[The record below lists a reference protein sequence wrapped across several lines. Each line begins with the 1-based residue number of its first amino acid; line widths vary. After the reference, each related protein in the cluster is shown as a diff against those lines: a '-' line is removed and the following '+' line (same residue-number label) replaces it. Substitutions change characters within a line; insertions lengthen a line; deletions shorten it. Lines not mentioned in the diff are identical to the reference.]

1 MDFRYVGYT
10 QDRKLVKGKVT
21 ASGEEA
27 ALDLLSYSGYNVL
40 RLEKVT
46 PFFNAEKLSSAFSK
60 VNPNDIVMFSRQLA
74 LLVEAG
80 ADIVSALELLRAG
93 LTNRTLRKIVAEVV
107 VDLRS
112 GLRLSQALEKHPKAF
127 SPLYCRTIV
136 TSEETGNLERGLR
149 IMADYVEKQTAAAKK
164 IKNALLYPVIVLVL
178 AVIVIAVLVTF
189 VMPPFIDLYA
199 SLGAELPTITKVLI
213 AIVNFLL
220 DYGLFVLAG
229 IAALVAA
236 GFAYTRTSAGKYQ
249 WDKLKLRL
257 PQIGRITL
265 VSELSRCC
273 RAISLLFRAG
283 VPLPDIM
290 TLAISGSGNKV
301 VASALT
307 EVREEMLKGQ
317 GLAQPMS
324 RNPVF
329 LPMMVQMA
337 GVGEGTGSLDMT
349 MDTVATS
356 YEMEAD
362 DRTNTLISMI
372 TPAMTIVMGGVVGFI
387 ALTVVTT
394 IYSMLGSVGVRYP
407 FCHSEPKA
415 KQSQSFL

>member
-10 QDRKLVKGKVT
+10 QDRKLVKGKVS
-21 ASGEEA
+21 ASAEEA

-40 RLEKVT
+40 TLKKIT
-46 PFFNAEKLSSAFSK
+46 PFFNAEKLGAAFYK
-60 VNPNDIVMFSRQLA
+60 VNPNDMVMFSRQLA

-80 ADIVSALELLRAG
+80 TDIVSALELLRGG
-93 LTNRTLRKIVAEVV
+93 LTNRTLTKIVAEVV

-127 SPLYCRTIV
+127 SPLYCRTVV

-149 IMADYVEKQTAAAKK
+149 IMADHIEKQTTSAKK
-164 IKNALLYPVIVLVL
+164 IRNAMIYPIIVLVL
-178 AVIVIAVLVTF
+178 AVAVIAVLITF
-189 VMPPFIDLYA
+189 VMPAFIGLYA
-199 SLGAELPTITKVLI
+199 SLGVELPTITRVLL

-220 DYGLFVLAG
+220 DYGLFILAG
-229 IAALVAA
+229 MAALVAA
-236 GFAYTRTSAGKYQ
+236 GFAYSRTTPGRYQ
-249 WDKLKLRL
+249 WDKLKLKL
-257 PQIGRITL
+257 PQIGRITI

-273 RAISLLFRAG
+273 RTISLLFRAG
-283 VPLPDIM
+283 VNLPDIM
-290 TLAISGSGNKV
+290 TLTISNSGNKV
-301 VASALT
+301 VARALT

-337 GVGEGTGSLDMT
+337 SVGEGTGSLDIT
-349 MDTVATS
+349 LDTVATS

-362 DRTNTLISMI
+362 DRTNTLIAMI
-372 TPAMTIVMGGVVGFI
+372 TPTMTIIMGGLVAFM
-387 ALTVVTT
+387 ALALVSTM
-394 IYSMLGSVGVRYP
+394 YSMLGAVGT
-407 FCHSEPKA
+407 
-415 KQSQSFL
+415 

>member
-1 MDFRYVGYT
+1 MDFRYVGYS

-40 RLEKVT
+40 SLEKVT
-46 PFFNAEKLSSAFSK
+46 PFFNAEKLSSAFSSID
-60 VNPNDIVMFSRQLA
+60 PNDMVMFSRQLA

-93 LTNRTLRKIVAEVV
+93 LTNRTLKKIVAEVV

-149 IMADYVEKQTAAAKK
+149 IIADYIEKQTTSAKK
-164 IKNALLYPVIVLVL
+164 IRTALIYPIIVLVL
-178 AVIVIAVLVTF
+178 AVIVIAVMVAF
-189 VMPPFIDLYA
+189 VMPAFINLYA
-199 SLGAELPTITKVLI
+199 SLGAELPTITKVLL

-220 DYGLFVLAG
+220 DYGLFILAG
-229 IAALVAA
+229 IAVVIVA
-236 GFAYTRTSAGKYQ
+236 GFAYTRTPAGRYQ

-257 PQIGRITL
+257 PKIGRITL

-273 RAISLLFRAG
+273 RTISLLYRAG
-283 VPLPDIM
+283 VSLPDIM
-290 TLAISGSGNKV
+290 SLAISGSGNRV
-301 VASALT
+301 VARALT

-317 GLAQPMS
+317 GLARPMS
-324 RNPVF
+324 QNAVF

-337 GVGEGTGSLDMT
+337 SVGEGTGSLDMT
-349 MDTVATS
+349 MDTVAQS

-362 DRTNTLISMI
+362 DRTNTLIAMI
-372 TPAMTIVMGGVVGFI
+372 TPTMTIIMGGLIGFI
-387 ALTVVTT
+387 ALALVTT
-394 IYSMLGSVGVRYP
+394 MYSMLGAVG
-407 FCHSEPKA
+407 
-415 KQSQSFL
+415 

>member
-27 ALDLLSYSGYNVL
+27 ALDLLSYGGYNVL
-40 RLEKVT
+40 SLQKVT
-46 PFFNAEKLSSAFSK
+46 PFFNAEKLSSAFAK
-60 VNPNDIVMFSRQLA
+60 INPSDMVMFSRQLA

-80 ADIVSALELLRAG
+80 TDIVSALELLRG
-93 LTNRTLRKIVAEVV
+93 GITNRTLSKIVTEVV

-112 GLRLSQALEKHPKAF
+112 GVRLSQALEKHPKAF

-149 IMADYVEKQTAAAKK
+149 IMAEYIEKQSISAKK
-164 IKNALLYPVIVLVL
+164 IKNAMIYPIIVLVL
-178 AVIVIAVLVTF
+178 AIVVIAVMVTF
-189 VMPPFIDLYA
+189 VMPSFMSLYA
-199 SLGAELPTITKVLI
+199 ALGAELPTITKVLL

-220 DYGLFVLAG
+220 DYGLFLLGG
-229 IAALVAA
+229 IAVLVVA
-236 GFAYTRTSAGKYQ
+236 GLAYTRTRAGRYQ
-249 WDKLKLRL
+249 WDKLKLKL

-273 RAISLLFRAG
+273 RTISLLFRAG

-290 TLAISGSGNKV
+290 TLTISGSGNKV
-301 VASALT
+301 VAKALT
-307 EVREEMLKGQ
+307 EVREEMLSGQ
-317 GLAQPMS
+317 GLARPMS
-324 RNPVF
+324 QNPVF

-337 GVGEGTGSLDMT
+337 SIGEGTGSLDIT
-349 MDTVATS
+349 LDTVAQS

-362 DRTNTLISMI
+362 DRTNALIAMI
-372 TPAMTIVMGGVVGFI
+372 TPTMTIVMGGLIGFI
-387 ALTVVTT
+387 ALALVTT
-394 IYSMLGSVGVRYP
+394 MYSMLGSV
-407 FCHSEPKA
+407 
-415 KQSQSFL
+415 

>member
-1 MDFRYVGYT
+1 MVFRYVGYT

-27 ALDLLSYSGYNVL
+27 ASDLLSYGGYNVL
-40 RLEKVT
+40 SLQKVT
-46 PFFNAEKLSSAFSK
+46 PFFNAEKLSSAFAK
-60 VNPNDIVMFSRQLA
+60 VNPNDMVMFSRQLA

-80 ADIVSALELLRAG
+80 TDIVSALELLRG
-93 LTNRTLRKIVAEVV
+93 GITNRTLSKIVTEVV

-149 IMADYVEKQTAAAKK
+149 IMADYIEKQSISANK
-164 IKNALLYPVIVLVL
+164 IKNAMIYPIIVLVL
-178 AVIVIAVLVTF
+178 AIVVIAIMVTF
-189 VMPPFIDLYA
+189 VMPSFMSLYA
-199 SLGAELPTITKVLI
+199 ALGAELPTITKVLL

-220 DYGLFVLAG
+220 DYGLFLLGG
-229 IAALVAA
+229 IAVLVVA
-236 GFAYTRTSAGKYQ
+236 GLAYSRTPAGRYQ
-249 WDKLKLRL
+249 WDMLKLKL
-257 PQIGRITL
+257 PQIGRITI

-273 RAISLLFRAG
+273 RTISLLFRAG

-290 TLAISGSGNKV
+290 TLTISGSGNKV
-301 VASALT
+301 VAKALT
-307 EVREEMLKGQ
+307 QVREEMLSGQ
-317 GLAQPMS
+317 GLARPMS

-337 GVGEGTGSLDMT
+337 SVGEGTGSLDIT
-349 MDTVATS
+349 LDTVAQS

-362 DRTNTLISMI
+362 DRTNALIAMI
-372 TPAMTIVMGGVVGFI
+372 TPTMTIVMGGLIGFI
-387 ALTVVTT
+387 ALALVTT
-394 IYSMLGSVGVRYP
+394 MYSMLGSVG
-407 FCHSEPKA
+407 
-415 KQSQSFL
+415 

>member
-27 ALDLLSYSGYNVL
+27 ALDLLSYGGYNVL
-40 RLEKVT
+40 SLQKVT
-46 PFFNAEKLSSAFSK
+46 PFFNAEKLSSAFAK
-60 VNPNDIVMFSRQLA
+60 INPNDMVMFSRQLA

-80 ADIVSALELLRAG
+80 TDIVSALELLRGG
-93 LTNRTLRKIVAEVV
+93 LTNRTLSKIVTEVV

-136 TSEETGNLERGLR
+136 TSEETGNLEGGLR
-149 IMADYVEKQTAAAKK
+149 IMADYIEKQSISAKK
-164 IKNALLYPVIVLVL
+164 IKNAMIYPIIVLVL
-178 AVIVIAVLVTF
+178 AIVVIAVMVTF
-189 VMPPFIDLYA
+189 VMPSFMSLYA
-199 SLGAELPTITKVLI
+199 ALGAELPTITKVLL

-220 DYGLFVLAG
+220 DYGLFLLAG
-229 IAALVAA
+229 LAVLVVA
-236 GFAYTRTSAGKYQ
+236 GFAYSRTPAGRYQ

-257 PQIGRITL
+257 PKIGRITI

-273 RAISLLFRAG
+273 RTISLLFRAG

-290 TLAISGSGNKV
+290 TLTISGSGNKV
-301 VASALT
+301 VAKALT
-307 EVREEMLKGQ
+307 EVREEMLRGQ
-317 GLAQPMS
+317 GLARPMS

-337 GVGEGTGSLDMT
+337 SVGEGTGSLDIT
-349 MDTVATS
+349 LDTVAQS

-362 DRTNTLISMI
+362 DRTNALIAMI
-372 TPAMTIVMGGVVGFI
+372 TPTMTIVMGGLIGFI
-387 ALTVVTT
+387 ALALVTT
-394 IYSMLGSVGVRYP
+394 MYSMLGQVG
-407 FCHSEPKA
+407 
-415 KQSQSFL
+415 

>member
-27 ALDLLSYSGYNVL
+27 ALDLLNYGGYNVL
-40 RLEKVT
+40 SLQKLT
-46 PFFNAEKLSSAFSK
+46 PFFNAEKLSSAFAK
-60 VNPNDIVMFSRQLA
+60 INPNDMVMFSRQLA

-80 ADIVSALELLRAG
+80 TDIVSALELLRSG
-93 LTNRTLRKIVAEVV
+93 LTNRTLSKIVTEVV
-107 VDLRS
+107 VDLRG

-149 IMADYVEKQTAAAKK
+149 IMADYIEKQSTSAKK
-164 IKNALLYPVIVLVL
+164 IKNALIYPIIVLVL
-178 AVIVIAVLVTF
+178 AIVVIAVMVTF
-189 VMPPFIDLYA
+189 VMPSFMSLYA
-199 SLGAELPTITKVLI
+199 ALGAELPTITKVLL

-220 DYGLFVLAG
+220 DYGLFLLGG
-229 IAALVAA
+229 IAVLVVA
-236 GFAYTRTSAGKYQ
+236 GLAYTRTRAGRYQ
-249 WDKLKLRL
+249 CDKLKLKL
-257 PQIGRITL
+257 PQIGRITI

-273 RAISLLFRAG
+273 RTISLLFRAG

-290 TLAISGSGNKV
+290 TLTISGSGNKV
-301 VASALT
+301 VAKALT

-317 GLAQPMS
+317 GLARPMS

-337 GVGEGTGSLDMT
+337 SVGEGTGSLDIT
-349 MDTVATS
+349 LDTVAQS

-362 DRTNTLISMI
+362 DRTNALIAMI
-372 TPAMTIVMGGVVGFI
+372 TPAMTIIMGGLIGFI
-387 ALTVVTT
+387 ALALVTT
-394 IYSMLGSVGVRYP
+394 MYSMLGSVG
-407 FCHSEPKA
+407 
-415 KQSQSFL
+415 

>member
-27 ALDLLSYSGYNVL
+27 ALDLLSYGGYNVL
-40 RLEKVT
+40 SLKKVT
-46 PFFNAEKLSSAFSK
+46 PFFNAEKLSSAFAK
-60 VNPNDIVMFSRQLA
+60 INPSDMVMFSRQLA

-80 ADIVSALELLRAG
+80 TDIVSALELLRG
-93 LTNRTLRKIVAEVV
+93 GITNRTLSKIVTQVV

-112 GLRLSQALEKHPKAF
+112 GVRLSQALEKHPKAF

-149 IMADYVEKQTAAAKK
+149 IMAEYIEKQSISAKK
-164 IKNALLYPVIVLVL
+164 IKNAMIYPIIVLVL
-178 AVIVIAVLVTF
+178 AIVVIAVMVTF
-189 VMPPFIDLYA
+189 VMPSFMSLYA
-199 SLGAELPTITKVLI
+199 ALGAELPTITKVLL

-220 DYGLFVLAG
+220 DYGLFLLGG
-229 IAALVAA
+229 IAVLVV
-236 GFAYTRTSAGKYQ
+236 GGLAYTRTRAGRYQ
-249 WDKLKLRL
+249 WDKLKLKL

-273 RAISLLFRAG
+273 RTISLLFRAG

-290 TLAISGSGNKV
+290 TLTISGSGNKV
-301 VASALT
+301 VAKALT
-307 EVREEMLKGQ
+307 QVREEMLSGQ
-317 GLAQPMS
+317 GLARPMS

-337 GVGEGTGSLDMT
+337 SVGEGTGSLDIT
-349 MDTVATS
+349 LDTVAQS

-362 DRTNTLISMI
+362 DRTNSLIAMI
-372 TPAMTIVMGGVVGFI
+372 TPTMTIVMGGLIGFI
-387 ALTVVTT
+387 ALALVTT
-394 IYSMLGSVGVRYP
+394 MYSMLGSV
-407 FCHSEPKA
+407 
-415 KQSQSFL
+415 

>member
-1 MDFRYVGYT
+1 MDFRYVGYS

-40 RLEKVT
+40 SLEKVT
-46 PFFNAEKLSSAFSK
+46 PFFNAEKLSSAFSTI
-60 VNPNDIVMFSRQLA
+60 NPHDMVMFSRQLA

-80 ADIVSALELLRAG
+80 ADIVSALELLRGG
-93 LTNRTLRKIVAEVV
+93 LTNRTLKKIVAEVV

-127 SPLYCRTIV
+127 SPLYSRTIV

-149 IMADYVEKQTAAAKK
+149 IMADYIERQTAAAKK
-164 IKNALLYPVIVLVL
+164 IRNALIYPIIVLVL

-189 VMPPFIDLYA
+189 VMPAFIGLYA
-199 SLGAELPTITKVLI
+199 SLGVELPTITKVLI
-213 AIVNFLL
+213 AVVNFLL
-220 DYGLFVLAG
+220 DYGLFLLAA
-229 IAALVAA
+229 IAVVILV
-236 GFAYTRTSAGKYQ
+236 GFAYSRTPAGRYQ

-257 PQIGRITL
+257 PKIGRITL

-273 RAISLLFRAG
+273 RTISLLYRAG
-283 VPLPDIM
+283 VSVPDIM
-290 TLAISGSGNKV
+290 TLAISGASNRV
-301 VASALT
+301 VSRALT

-317 GLAQPMS
+317 GLARPMS
-324 RNPVF
+324 RNAIF

-337 GVGEGTGSLDMT
+337 SVGEGTGSLDIT
-349 MDTVATS
+349 MDTVAQS

-362 DRTNTLISMI
+362 DRTNMLISMI
-372 TPAMTIVMGGVVGFI
+372 TPTMTIIMGGLVAFI

-394 IYSMLGSVGVRYP
+394 MYSMMGAVV
-407 FCHSEPKA
+407 
-415 KQSQSFL
+415 

>member
-1 MDFRYVGYT
+1 MDFRYIGYT

-40 RLEKVT
+40 SLEKVT
-46 PFFNAEKLSSAFSK
+46 PFFNAEKLSSAFSRI
-60 VNPNDIVMFSRQLA
+60 NPNDMAMFSRQLA

-80 ADIVSALELLRAG
+80 ADIVSALELLRGG
-93 LTNRTLRKIVAEVV
+93 LTNRTLKKIVTEVV

-149 IMADYVEKQTAAAKK
+149 IMADHIERQTAAAKK
-164 IKNALLYPVIVLVL
+164 IRNALLYPIIVLAL
-178 AVIVIAVLVTF
+178 AVVVIGVLVTF
-189 VMPPFIDLYA
+189 VLPAFVGLYA
-199 SLGAELPTITKVLI
+199 SLGVELPTVTKVLM

-220 DYGLFVLAG
+220 DYGLFLLAG
-229 IAALVAA
+229 IAALIVI
-236 GFAYTRTSAGKYQ
+236 GFAYTRTPAGRYQ

-257 PQIGRITL
+257 PKIGRITL

-273 RAISLLFRAG
+273 RTISLLFRAG
-283 VPLPDIM
+283 VPLPEIM
-290 TLAISGSGNKV
+290 TLAISGASNRV
-301 VASALT
+301 VSRALT

-317 GLAQPMS
+317 GLARPMS
-324 RNPVF
+324 QNGVF

-349 MDTVATS
+349 MDTVAQS

-372 TPAMTIVMGGVVGFI
+372 TPTMTIVMGGVVAFI
-387 ALTVVTT
+387 AITVVTT
-394 IYSMLGSVGVRYP
+394 MYSMLGGI
-407 FCHSEPKA
+407 A
-415 KQSQSFL
+415 